1 MSGIKFRGIYSTW
14 SCEHG
19 NSYNEILV
27 LYTIREQGYCTQKQI
42 CDSYLLP
49 RQTMNH
55 VLMGL
60 RNQGILQYCK
70 EHSVGKEKAY
80 SLTEQGR
87 EYATP
92 FLESLDIVESSS
104 CSYRYIVCA
113 AGILVL
119 TTGLNWFWMIYM
131 KDLPAFIIWAGML

>member
-1 MSGIKFRGIYSTW
+1 
-14 SCEHG
+14 
-19 NSYNEILV
+19 
-27 LYTIREQGYCTQKQI
+27 
-42 CDSYLLP
+42 
-49 RQTMNH
+49 MNH